1 MPAPFRYAATSRRTT
16 PGPMRGWSTR
26 ATTAAAQLSGSA
38 PSPAAREEP
47 MPDRQSGL
55 CTVITPSSGTS
66 TAPVTTTTGAVPPSR
81 SSATPRSTSR
91 VPATSTSAFGPPSR
105 VPSPAASRTPATCRA
120 TSPTL
125 RPPHHDLARIC
136 VTRIGTKRT

>member
-1 MPAPFRYAATSRRTT
+1 
-16 PGPMRGWSTR
+16 
-26 ATTAAAQLSGSA
+26 
-38 PSPAAREEP
+38 

-91 VPATSTSAFGPPSR
+91 LPATSTSAFGPPSR
-105 VPSPAASRTPATCRA
+105 LPSPAASSTPAIWFLTPPNA
-120 TSPTL
+120 TSARCR
-125 RPPHHDLARIC
+125 RPRVP
-136 VTRIGTKRT
+136 

>member
-1 MPAPFRYAATSRRTT
+1 
-16 PGPMRGWSTR
+16 
-26 ATTAAAQLSGSA
+26 
-38 PSPAAREEP
+38 

-105 VPSPAASRTPATCRA
+105 LPSPAASSTPA
-120 TSPTL
+120 
-125 RPPHHDLARIC
+125 IC
-136 VTRIGTKRT
+136 VPHDAQRYVLHARLTTDLRHRIGTKRT